1 MDDSRLPL
9 LVDNVDTIKER
20 KIKSIDARDFAL
32 SSSSINSKTVKSISF
47 VVCNF
52 ALWAQ
57 CVQVIWTSMQ
67 IETRWLEKGLNTN
80 NSKTRFLS
88 NSRTCFLQSRHEDG
102 NKHRNLHDQLGRRLR
117 VRILLRNA
125 FPRGE
130 TLNCRERERGRERRF
145 RSVDY
150 SVLDIVFGVTEAMAC

>member
-9 LVDNVDTIKER
+9 LVDNVDTMKER
-20 KIKSIDARDFAL
+20 KIKSIDARDFIL

-88 NSRTCFLQSRHEDG
+88 NSRTVSY
-102 NKHRNLHDQLGRRLR
+102 NR
-117 VRILLRNA
+117 VTKTVISIEICTASLEEG
-125 FPRGE
+125 FE
-130 TLNCRERERGRERRF
+130 FESCYVTRF
-145 RSVDY
+145 REVK
-150 SVLDIVFGVTEAMAC
+150 L

>member
-1 MDDSRLPL
+1 MDDTNSRLPL

-32 SSSSINSKTVKSISF
+32 SSSSINNKTVKSISF

-67 IETRWLEKGLNTN
+67 IETRWLEKGLKHEQFEDTI
-80 NSKTRFLS
+80 SFQLEDLFLTIA
-88 NSRTCFLQSRHEDG
+88 SR
-102 NKHRNLHDQLGRRLR
+102 RR
-117 VRILLRNA
+117 
-125 FPRGE
+125 
-130 TLNCRERERGRERRF
+130 
-145 RSVDY
+145 
-150 SVLDIVFGVTEAMAC
+150 

>member
-1 MDDSRLPL
+1 MRASNLDIYADRNT
-9 LVDNVDTIKER
+9 LVGKRIEHEQFEDTI
-20 KIKSIDARDFAL
+20 
-32 SSSSINSKTVKSISF
+32 SF
-47 VVCNF
+47 
-52 ALWAQ
+52 Q
-57 CVQVIWTSMQ
+57 
-67 IETRWLEKGLNTN
+67 LED
-80 NSKTRFLS
+80 
-88 NSRTCFLQSRHEDG
+88 CFLQSRHEDG
-102 NKHRNLHDQLGRRLR
+102 NKHRNLHGQLGRRLR